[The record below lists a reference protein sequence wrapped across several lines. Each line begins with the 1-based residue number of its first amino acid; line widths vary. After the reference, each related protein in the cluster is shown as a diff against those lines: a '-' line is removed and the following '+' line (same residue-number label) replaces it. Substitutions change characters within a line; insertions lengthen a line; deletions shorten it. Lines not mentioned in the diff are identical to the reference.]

1 MGEVKIFF
9 SEQMIKPS
17 NISFIDSKILDVEL
31 LTSKAVDDKF
41 LNFTWIVT
49 EFTKNYFTIQLQ
61 FTNPLYVSCTGK
73 SNYDKVKVKCKVREF
88 FISSSSFKTVE
99 PD

>member
-1 MGEVKIFF
+1 MKIFF

-73 SNYDKVKVKCKVREF
+73 SNYDKVKVKCKVCEF